1 MNRVALLCVTA
12 LLIAGCG
19 ADRPAAERA
28 PAPHTLKL
36 GFTPFVELPVLQRET
51 RALADYLAKGL
62 SVPTRPVL
70 VSDYRDM
77 LHLLRQGRLDLAWCT
92 PALWARVR
100 GQVEYEPL
108 CGIVR
113 GGKTTHTGLIV
124 VRADSR
130 YRTLADLKGGVFA
143 YVDRTSATGF
153 MLPNEALEKAG
164 IDPLR
169 DFRDVRFSL
178 NHTAALTDLLEGRC
192 DAAAV
197 HDDARTAD
205 GRPIDPAQIRVLAT
219 TGTSPADPILVSQRL
234 PKDEIE
240 TLKRLLLEMPKQPGG
255 ADALAVLTAC
265 DGITGFAPP

>member
-1 MNRVALLCVTA
+1 LKTA
-12 LLIAGCG
+12 TWLVLAAALIAGCG
-19 ADRPAAERA
+19 TEAPPPPPERSA
-28 PAPHTLKL
+28 HVLKL
-36 GFTPFVELPVLQRET
+36 GVTPFVELPVLHKET
-51 RALADYLAKGL
+51 RALADYLARNLG
-62 SVPTRPVL
+62 VPTRPVL

-92 PALWARVR
+92 PALWARCR
-100 GQVEYEPL
+100 GQVPYEVL
-108 CGIVR
+108 AGIVR

-130 YRTLADLKGGVFA
+130 FRTLADLKGAVFT

-153 MLPNEALEKAG
+153 MLPNEALERAG
-164 IDPLR
+164 LDPLR
-169 DFRDVRFSL
+169 DFRDVRFAL
-178 NHTAALTDLLEGRC
+178 NHTAALTDLLEGHC

-205 GRPIDPAQIRVLAT
+205 GHPMDPAQVRVLAT
-219 TGTSPADPILVSQRL
+219 TGTSSADPILVSQRL

-240 TLKRLLLEMPKQPGG
+240 TLRRLLLEMPKQPGG
-255 ADALAVLTAC
+255 PEALSVLSAG